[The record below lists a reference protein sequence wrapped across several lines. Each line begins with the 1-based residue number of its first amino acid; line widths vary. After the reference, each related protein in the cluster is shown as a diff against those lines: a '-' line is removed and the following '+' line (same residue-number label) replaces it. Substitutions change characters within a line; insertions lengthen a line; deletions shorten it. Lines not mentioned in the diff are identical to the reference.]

1 MEPIGQK
8 LKQARLEKGISL
20 EEAHKKTKINLSIL
34 NAIEEDR
41 LVNFNPVYIKGFLK
55 IYCKFLGVDSPGG
68 VSDYK
73 EPAAAAPSL
82 LRQEEKRDPFF
93 KANPPRSASSRVNQ
107 EKIKAAAA
115 AVLIIVFIWVALFSL
130 GRVISL
136 RRHKAL
142 SRKPRAAVINP
153 APGAGKKVE
162 KIKIDAEA
170 PGISSVLRL
179 GIRTREDCWVQ
190 LKVDGKITFQN
201 ILKKGRSESWQAK
214 EKIELSLGNAAGV
227 DLEVNGKV
235 ISNLGKKGQ
244 ALKNILI
251 TKEGLVI
258 KR

>member
-1 MEPIGQK
+1 MESIGQK

-20 EEAHKKTKINLSIL
+20 EEAHKKTKINLRIL

-68 VSDYK
+68 LPDYK
-73 EPAAAAPSL
+73 GPAGAAPSL
-82 LRQEEKRDPFF
+82 LRQEEKRDSFF
-93 KANPPRSASSRVNQ
+93 KASPLRSASLRINP
-107 EKIKAAAA
+107 EKIKAAVI
-115 AVLIIVFIWVALFSL
+115 AVLIIVFIWVALFGL

-142 SRKPRAAVINP
+142 SRKPRAAVVNP
-153 APGAGKKVE
+153 APKAEKKVE

-170 PGISSVLRL
+170 PAVFSVLRL

-190 LKVDGKITFQN
+190 LKLDGKIIFQN

-227 DLEVNGKV
+227 DLEVNGKL

-244 ALKNILI
+244 ALKNIMI
-251 TKEGLVI
+251 TKDGLMV